1 VKRTRFRLMMVAAA
15 ATSAMV
21 LGSVGTAGAAP
32 PTGANGTS
40 DTVFTAGSDT
50 TYPAMTAIGDLY
62 NGSPGCTIDGTNPAA
77 DSFTKCL
84 GTPGSGS
91 GSQPGTV
98 VQTENYDHDVMT
110 HWYPQ
115 GSGAGIRQLTKQ
127 GQTNIP
133 QVDIARSSRD
143 KQASDAKG
151 LRFVGYAK
159 DGIMPIDWRTLP
171 ANGSQGA
178 PSAGCKLGEVQ
189 GSCTGTSV
197 SNLTT
202 AQLVDIFVNCNIRDW
217 RQLSSPGFTI
227 ANTAGSPATPA
238 DYKYNDPANLPIYT
252 WFIQSSSGT
261 GLTWTNFLGASPGA
275 CPTNTASDA
284 ALFGT
289 SYANSAGRTLFENNA
304 QAIPATNDVNGRN
317 IRSMSIWGV
326 SFGRW
331 LTALNERAG
340 SSIVRVN
347 GVQAGPGTIGNS
359 SYAITRLL
367 WNVVPTTTDD
377 QATPPPGDAVPGGT
391 PPLTANRTG
400 STTAFVNWLCAS
412 SANHST
418 NPFNNRSY
426 FDEITSA
433 VNASGFV
440 RGTGTQASPPG
451 NGICY
456 NQYTPNA

>member
-1 VKRTRFRLMMVAAA
+1 MVVAAA

-40 DTVFTAGSDT
+40 DTMFTAGSDT
-50 TYPAMTAIGDLY
+50 TYNAMTAIGDLY
-62 NGSPGCTIDGTNPAA
+62 NGSPGCTIDGTNPAV
-77 DSFTKCL
+77 DSFTQCL
-84 GTPGSGS
+84 GSPGSGS
-91 GSQPGTV
+91 GSQPATV
-98 VQTENYDHDVMT
+98 VQTENYDHDVLA
-110 HWYPQ
+110 HWFPQ

-127 GQTNIP
+127 GQASIP

-151 LRFVGYAK
+151 LRFIGYAK
-159 DGIMPIDWRTLP
+159 DGIMPIDWRTVA
-171 ANGSQGA
+171 ANASQGS
-178 PSAGCKLGEVQ
+178 PSAGCNVGEAQ
-189 GSCTGTSV
+189 GSCTKTSV
-197 SNLTT
+197 NNLTT
-202 AQLVDIFVNCNIRDW
+202 QNLVDIFVNCTIRDW
-217 RQLSSPGFTI
+217 RQLSIPGFTI
-227 ANTAGSPATPA
+227 ANTVGSPATPA
-238 DYKYNDPANLPIYT
+238 DYDYNDPGNLPIYT
-252 WFIQSSSGT
+252 WFIQASSGT
-261 GLTWTNFLGASPGA
+261 GLTWGNFLGASPGA
-275 CPTNTASDA
+275 CPVNNGSNA

-317 IRSMSIWGV
+317 IRSLSIWAV

-340 SSIVRVN
+340 SSIVKVN

-367 WNVVPTTTDD
+367 WNVVPTTTAD
-377 QATPPPGDAVPGGT
+377 QASPPPGDAVPSGT
-391 PPLTANRTG
+391 PPLSANRKPQ
-400 STTAFVNWLCAS
+400 TTEFVNWLCSPSAS
-412 SANHST
+412 HDE
-418 NPFNNRSY
+418 NPFNNRNY
-426 FDEITSA
+426 YDEITSA

-456 NQYTPNA
+456 NQYTPNV